1 MICNIDK
8 LYGTIVVITNN
19 LEINKHGN
27 KHLIEFPQEKVYI
40 KRDPI
45 SLLVDHE
52 QIIHSFKIKLTII
65 SIYQSISIALF
76 TTESFKINCSIL
88 PSEERIK
95 CLIPYSPFDSTT
107 FPIPLFCEDDP
118 SNPEVFQQQQICP
131 LLFLTKWGA
140 VSMALSVVP
149 HSLM

>member
-95 CLIPYSPFDSTT
+95 CLHKMV
-107 FPIPLFCEDDP
+107 
-118 SNPEVFQQQQICP
+118 N
-131 LLFLTKWGA
+131 LLNSYQMVGKIRARQKFEGK
-140 VSMALSVVP
+140 V
-149 HSLM
+149 